1 MSASPTIAVPQSMKH
16 RPNLRNFPA
25 NSRVCFTKI
34 VSQEFHSRRKFFLQ
48 ALPVTPY
55 LRCGQCRQL
64 LPRPAPSPLGL
75 TALTSSR
82 MRRTQSVTTSTSRG
96 GRGKNCPHRSGT
108 GGSQVRSQTIFQSF
122 HSIGHTAS
130 DVFNFFMSRNYSG
143 ISSFLRLACVCSAVA
158 SRTSKEQ

>member
-1 MSASPTIAVPQSMKH
+1 MSQMSASPTIAVAQFMKH

-25 NSRVCFTKI
+25 NSRVCFTKN
-34 VSQEFHSRRKFFLQ
+34 VSQEFHTQFCLQ

-64 LPRPAPSPLGL
+64 PPRPAPSPLGL
-75 TALTSSR
+75 TASTSSR

-96 GRGKNCPHRSGT
+96 GRGKNFPHRSGT

-122 HSIGHTAS
+122 HSIGQWALSVRCYLIFLCHVIIWES
-130 DVFNFFMSRNYSG
+130 VP
-143 ISSFLRLACVCSAVA
+143 SFD
-158 SRTSKEQ
+158 